1 MNENT
6 FIIVVML
13 VQFALGF
20 ACGILLK
27 ARENVKKRLQS
38 CKEKYGQLK

>member
-1 MNENT
+1 MNDNT

-13 VQFALGF
+13 LAYAIGF